1 MAGGQGHLSD
11 VGARRLLPAPWTGLP
26 APWTGLPAPWTG
38 LPAPWTGLPA
48 PWTGLPVAEAARQR
62 WRWVGCLERHVER
75 SRGLGEHAICAVRE
89 SSPIV
94 FALVLWWGVS
104 TSQAFLAWPSLW
116 TEDGRLYSPLFLE
129 YSAPGFSSIL
139 SVS

>member
-26 APWTGLPAPWTG
+26 APWTGLPAPWTGLPAPWTGLPAPWTGLPAPWTSLPAPWTG

-104 TSQAFLAWPSLW
+104 TSQAFLA
-116 TEDGRLYSPLFLE
+116 
-129 YSAPGFSSIL
+129 
-139 SVS
+139 